1 MDIPTN
7 IAQESRRVKQQLRDA
22 GWTVT
27 KLAARLGVSR
37 SHASNVVRGHESNRW
52 MQYEIARLMGREPEE
67 FWRHLYWRHRAAD
80 RGRTTERRAARQRRT
95 S

>member
-1 MDIPTN
+1 MESQTTIT
-7 IAQESRRVKQQLRDA
+7 QESRRVKRELRCA

-37 SHASNVVRGHESNRW
+37 PHASNVLRGHECTRW
-52 MQYEIARLMGREPEE
+52 LQYEIARLMGREPEE